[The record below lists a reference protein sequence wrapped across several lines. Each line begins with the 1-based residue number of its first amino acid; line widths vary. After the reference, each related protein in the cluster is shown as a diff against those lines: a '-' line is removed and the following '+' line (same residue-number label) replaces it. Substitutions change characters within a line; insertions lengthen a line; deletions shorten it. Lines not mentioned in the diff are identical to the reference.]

1 MDLKIPVFE
10 HSGGVDPSMRS
21 LLLVETNRQGME
33 ISHEHLRPEKLLTE
47 SGYLIQVVSN
57 EAEICTFLS
66 KADAAVLHLPV
77 YDIKLWAEKLSEIKS
92 LPILWWCSP
101 DTAGSSITS
110 CEAEVTID
118 GVLTPS
124 MKEYE
129 LDWALH
135 FSEKRYFE
143 RQEWASERKQ
153 LLTRIEDRKWIDMAK
168 GILSEV
174 NKISESEAYDI
185 LRKKAMNERMRIV
198 DVAISIVKA
207 HQMLKA

>member
-1 MDLKIPVFE
+1 
-10 HSGGVDPSMRS
+10 MRS
-21 LLLVETNRQGME
+21 LLLVEINDQDVEM
-33 ISHEHLRPEKLLTE
+33 SHEHLSPEKMLTE
-47 SGYLIQVVSN
+47 SEYLVHVVSK
-57 EAEICTFLS
+57 EAQIHTLLP
-66 KADAAVLHLPV
+66 KADAAILHLPV
-77 YDIKLWAEKLSEIKS
+77 YDIRLWTEKLLQIKS

-101 DTAGSSITS
+101 YAAGSAITS
-110 CEAEVTID
+110 WEVEVSID

-129 LDWALH
+129 LNWALH

-168 GILSEV
+168 GILSDI
-174 NKISESEAYDI
+174 NKISESEAYDL

>member
-1 MDLKIPVFE
+1 
-10 HSGGVDPSMRS
+10 MRS
-21 LLLVETNRQGME
+21 LLIVEINDQDVEM
-33 ISHEHLRPEKLLTE
+33 SHEHLSPEKPLTE
-47 SGYLIQVVSN
+47 SGYLVHVVSN
-57 EAEICTFLS
+57 EAEIHTFLP
-66 KADAAVLHLPV
+66 KADAVILHLPV
-77 YDIKLWAEKLSEIKS
+77 YEIRLWTEKLNQIKS

-101 DTAGSSITS
+101 DAAESSITS
-110 CEAEVTID
+110 CEIEVTID

-168 GILSEV
+168 GILSDI
-174 NKISESEAYDI
+174 NKISESEAYDL
-185 LRKKAMNERMRIV
+185 LRKKAMNERLRIV

>member
-1 MDLKIPVFE
+1 
-10 HSGGVDPSMRS
+10 MRS
-21 LLLVETNRQGME
+21 LLLVETNDQGME
-33 ISHEHLRPEKLLTE
+33 MSHELLSPEKLLTS
-47 SGYLIQVVSN
+47 SGYLVHVVSN
-57 EAEICTFLS
+57 EVEIHTFLP
-66 KADAAVLHLPV
+66 KTDAVILHLPV
-77 YDIKLWAEKLSEIKS
+77 GDIRLWTEKLIQLKS

-101 DTAGSSITS
+101 DAAESSITS
-110 CEAEVTID
+110 CEVDVPID

-168 GILSEV
+168 GILTEI
-174 NKISESEAYDI
+174 NKISESDAYDL

-207 HQMLKA
+207 HQMLKL